1 LIDYARHVLAS
12 QGPDAERS
20 VDRSAS
26 VRVLGPAD
34 LTAALAV
41 MEADPVTNVFADYRS
56 RITQLDQRWLGG
68 QMWGYDEDGELISL
82 CHVGAN
88 MVPVQATPE
97 ACVAFAE
104 KALRQRRLSST
115 IVGPSDAVAQLW
127 SALGT
132 TWGPARDERWD
143 QPHLAISEDPAVEHD
158 PEVRR
163 TTVEEIDA
171 LYPACVAM
179 YTEEVGVSPE
189 ADGGRNM
196 YRARVAQLVNRG
208 WSFSRIENGKVLFKA
223 EIACASPLAAQ
234 VQGVY
239 VDPEHRGQGLCTAGM
254 AAVVAF
260 ARREIAPTVALYV
273 NAHNLAARRAY
284 AKVGF
289 TQTTTFSTLMF

>member
-1 LIDYARHVLAS
+1 MLAS

-20 VDRSAS
+20 VGRSLT

-34 LTAALAV
+34 LPAALEV
-41 MEADPVTNVFADYRS
+41 LEADPVTNVFVDYRS

-68 QMWGYDEDGELISL
+68 QMWGYVEDGALVSL
-82 CHVGAN
+82 CHVAAN
-88 MVPVQATPE
+88 MVPVQATRE
-97 ACVAFAE
+97 ACAAFADQ
-104 KALRQRRLSST
+104 ALRQRRQSST
-115 IVGPSDAVAQLW
+115 IVGPRDAVSWLW
-127 SALGT
+127 SDLAEH
-132 TWGPARDERWD
+132 WGPARDERWD
-143 QPHLAISEDPAVEHD
+143 QPHLAISEVAALAPDPA
-158 PEVRR
+158 VRR
-163 TTVEEIDA
+163 TTAAEIED

-179 YTEEVGVSPE
+179 YSEEVGVSPE

-223 EIACASPLAAQ
+223 EIACASPYAAQ

-239 VDPEHRGQGLCTAGM
+239 VDPDHRGQGLCTAGM

-284 AKVGF
+284 EKVGF
-289 TQTTTFSTLMF
+289 TQTATFSTVMF